1 MHTHRLINWTLAA
14 GIAAILSTSYMLDGP
29 TDNHAEHAQAKSL
42 TDAQREEKRLY
53 RRDLAAA
60 AVCREQ
66 HGEAGYTWSAA
77 GELVCIPRKGK
88 VKHIITAQ
96 VQ

>member
-1 MHTHRLINWTLAA
+1 MRSHRLFNWCLAA

-29 TDNHAEHAQAKSL
+29 TDNHAEHAKALSL
-42 TDAQREEKRLY
+42 SDAQREEKRLY

-66 HGEAGYTWSAA
+66 HGESGFTWTEAGA
-77 GELVCIPRKGK
+77 LVCVPRKGRAR
-88 VKHIITAQ
+88 HIVSVA